1 MRTHSIN
8 ILSYLLAT
16 MLLLT
21 LMYAP
26 SASANKAKQYY
37 AKSQQL
43 MKRKDFENALSL
55 LEKSAKLGYAEA
67 QNDLGTLY
75 QVGLMVPK
83 DYKLAM
89 NWYQKAAKKGH
100 VYATMNIG
108 LLFYKGLGRKQNFKE
123 AKKWFLK
130 AAKMGDADAQYNIG
144 VMYQR
149 GESFKKN
156 VQSAYVWFALAAISG
171 SKRGLDARNVIAI
184 DMQKADIEKGDALA
198 KKLHQKYQGSKKN
211 NKKK

>member
-1 MRTHSIN
+1 MKSRIYPFLWH
-8 ILSYLLAT
+8 ILPCLLAT
-16 MLLLT
+16 VLLMVMT
-21 LMYAP
+21 FTP
-26 SASANKAKQYY
+26 NASANKAKQYY
-37 AKSQQL
+37 EKSQQL
-43 MKRKDFENALSL
+43 MKRKDFENAQSL

-89 NWYQKAAKKGH
+89 RWYQKAAKKGH

-108 LLFYKGLGRKQNFKE
+108 LLYYKGLGRKQNLKK
-123 AKKWFLK
+123 AKQWFLK
-130 AAKMGDADAQYNIG
+130 AAKKGDADAQYNIG

-149 GESFKKN
+149 GESFKQNTK
-156 VQSAYVWFALAAISG
+156 SAYVWFALAAING

-184 DMQKADIEKGDALA
+184 GMTKADIEKGDALA
-198 KKLHQKYQGSKKN
+198 KKLYKKYKALKK
-211 NKKK
+211 